1 MTSGFRK
8 GDIVRV
14 SRELLSWHGLKPGR
28 KHAGFY
34 ALRPMTEEEVDEFYL
49 TTEPYA
55 CFTPPPINAVEYLNT
70 DDHYIVMRAR
80 VKRQERGYTDRW
92 CEVINLRDGKTL
104 FMKNNT
110 LEKL

>member
-14 SRELLSWHGLKPGR
+14 SRSLLGWHGLKPGR

-55 CFTPPPINAVEYLNT
+55 CFTPPPINSVEYLNT

-80 VKRQERGYTDRW
+80 VKRQEKGYPDRW
-92 CEVINLRDGKTL
+92 CEVINLRDGKLL
-104 FMKNNT
+104 FIKNKT
-110 LEKL
+110 LEKV

>member
-14 SRELLSWHGLKPGR
+14 SRKLLGWHGLKPGR
-28 KHAGFY
+28 KHAAFY
-34 ALRPMTEEEVDEFYL
+34 ALRAMTEEEIDEFYL

-55 CFTPPPINAVEYLNT
+55 CFSPPPKNAVEYLDF

-80 VKRQERGYTDRW
+80 VAKQENGFNDRW
-92 CEVINLRDGKTL
+92 CEVTNLRNGKLL
-104 FMKNNT
+104 FVKTKT
-110 LEKL
+110 LEKV